1 MNTGGAKA
9 AEDALLQASRY
20 ASAYFER
27 FDKSNL
33 YHAAIHR
40 DTDWLL
46 SESASAAPLDHE
58 PCTGPLINNLPPP
71 DENGR
76 QVFNKL
82 EHETA
87 TMNF

>member
-1 MNTGGAKA
+1 MSAVGAKA

-33 YHAAIHR
+33 YHAAAHR
-40 DTDWLL
+40 ETDWLL
-46 SESASAAPLDHE
+46 SDSSISASAAIEHDPSTDGGL
-58 PCTGPLINNLPPP
+58 LIKNLPPP

-76 QVFNKL
+76 
-82 EHETA
+82 
-87 TMNF
+87 

>member
-1 MNTGGAKA
+1 MDASGAKA
-9 AEDALLQASRY
+9 AEQALLQASRY

-46 SESASAAPLDHE
+46 SEGAAALDQAQE
-58 PCTGPLINNLPPP
+58 PSHCLLLSGLPQP
-71 DENGR
+71 DANGR
-76 QVFNKL
+76 
-82 EHETA
+82 
-87 TMNF
+87 

>member
-1 MNTGGAKA
+1 MNAGGAKA

-33 YHAAIHR
+33 YHAAVHR

-46 SESASAAPLDHE
+46 SERASAAPIDHE
-58 PCTGPLINNLPPP
+58 PCTGLLINNLPPP
-71 DENGR
+71 DDNGR
-76 QVFNKL
+76 RV
-82 EHETA
+82 
-87 TMNF
+87 

>member
-1 MNTGGAKA
+1 MNAGGAKV

-46 SESASAAPLDHE
+46 SESASAALDHE
-58 PCTGPLINNLPPP
+58 PCNSLPINNLPPP

-76 QVFNKL
+76 QVILFTL
-82 EHETA
+82 L
-87 TMNF
+87 

>member
-1 MNTGGAKA
+1 MHAASTKA

-46 SESASAAPLDHE
+46 SESAAALDQE
-58 PCTGPLINNLPPP
+58 ACPSLLLNNLPPP
-71 DENGR
+71 DTNGR
-76 QVFNKL
+76 
-82 EHETA
+82 
-87 TMNF
+87 

>member
-1 MNTGGAKA
+1 MSAVGAKA

-33 YHAAIHR
+33 YHAAAHR
-40 DTDWLL
+40 ETDWLL
-46 SESASAAPLDHE
+46 SDSSISASAAIDGGL
-58 PCTGPLINNLPPP
+58 LIKNLPPP

-76 QVFNKL
+76 
-82 EHETA
+82 
-87 TMNF
+87 